1 MLHLLDESLIFY
13 SVITDLGTWTTTM
26 ASQTLKIGRVMHEGI
41 CYGTCFAVRD
51 LDHRYKNTKIIMT
64 ARHCVYSER
73 TCTIPINYGLQ
84 FTFGE
89 KTFGNKNPGSTTV
102 RHVGTAKKFDVSA
115 FRIEDPHNHIQTFQ
129 FGTSTPI
136 FQRQQIYFG
145 GYPDA
150 TDGENLHRD
159 QPKFCF
165 GRISS
170 LHTDDYRVTCT
181 INSCLPNHSGSPV
194 VSLLDERGESFIGM
208 HIEILSHSDDSNK
221 VDDGAHSEKVEDE
234 LVGGL
239 GDKLWDGSEEG
250 VKDGSW
256 GSGDGVEDEGGL
268 RFVLEAIDVVS
279 NSECATADVYESP
292 NLDRLKR
299 RAHYC
304 EDNVAHKTSMSI
316 FVQASALS
324 LFYYEALGIQKTNNI
339 SKRSNNS
346 KKRPLR
352 AF

>member
-1 MLHLLDESLIFY
+1 MLHLLDESLIFS
-13 SVITDLGTWTTTM
+13 SVITDYDTWATTM

-136 FQRQQIYFG
+136 YQRQKIYFG

-150 TDGENLHRD
+150 TDGENLHRG

-170 LHTDDYRVTCT
+170 VHTDDYRVTCT

-194 VSLLDERGESFIGM
+194 VSLLDERGDSFIGM

-221 VDDGAHSEKVEDE
+221 VDDGAHS
-234 LVGGL
+234 
-239 GDKLWDGSEEG
+239 GSE
-250 VKDGSW
+250 
-256 GSGDGVEDEGGL
+256 DGVEDEGGI

-304 EDNVAHKTSMSI
+304 EDNVAYKTSMSI

-346 KKRPLR
+346 KKRSLR